1 MKYTNRF
8 AALTLAVT
16 MGTGFVALPMGA
28 RASEEGRRNTALGL
42 GVAAAALL
50 LTQKNKTPGIIVG
63 AGALVAA
70 TQIGSDHDH
79 YRRDGDYGYDRRYY
93 DQRRYNDGYSNNDN
107 RRYHDDDRNNHDRY
121 NHDGDRYNDGQSGY
135 RVGDNSAR
143 YHEQRNEDN
152 YGRGTSS
159 SGNREVRKAR

>member
-50 LTQKNKTPGIIVG
+50 LTQKNKAPGIIVG

-70 TQIGSDHDH
+70 TQIGSDHDR
-79 YRRDGDYGYDRRYY
+79 YRRDHDYGYDSRYY
-93 DQRRYNDGYSNNDN
+93 DQRRYNDGYGNNDN
-107 RRYHDDDRNNHDRY
+107 RRYHEDVRNNQDRY
-121 NHDGDRYNDGQSGY
+121 NHDQYAHDQYNHDRDRYNDGQSGY

-143 YHEQRNEDN
+143 YHEQ
-152 YGRGTSS
+152 G
-159 SGNREVRKAR
+159 SGREVRKAR